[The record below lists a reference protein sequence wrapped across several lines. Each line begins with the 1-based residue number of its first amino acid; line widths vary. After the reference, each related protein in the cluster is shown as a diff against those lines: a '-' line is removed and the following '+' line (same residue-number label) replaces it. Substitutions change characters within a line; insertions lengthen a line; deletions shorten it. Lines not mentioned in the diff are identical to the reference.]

1 MHFSRFA
8 DVWRTHLENQPRSAS
23 DKVFSA
29 RQYWNEGKP
38 AFLTPRS
45 FANCILDDVSSG
57 LRASIACGQADF
69 AAARVL
75 VDQRY
80 TARGYKSMS
89 DAGRPCKETHAIT
102 ILATQSGHT
111 VGTMTLRFDSIA
123 GLNVDEAYGREVG
136 MVRDSGGVACELT
149 CLAVAPEANSQ
160 ATLAALF
167 RLAYFVADKLGVTDV
182 FIEVNPRHERFY
194 RRVLDFT
201 VAAGERLCPRVQA
214 PAVLLHQDMVKLG
227 KRLGGFPPPTRHG
240 ASELA
245 AA

>member
-1 MHFSRFA
+1 MHISRFA
-8 DVWRTHLENQPRSAS
+8 DAHRIDSHSYNKRSSEKAPSVS
-23 DKVFSA
+23 DLWSKV
-29 RQYWNEGKP
+29 RP
-38 AFLTPRS
+38 VFLTPAS
-45 FANCILDDVSSG
+45 FANCMLEDVHSG
-57 LRASIACGQADF
+57 LRASIASVQTEF
-69 AAARVL
+69 AAAREL
-75 VDQRY
+75 VEQRY

-89 DAGRPCKETHAIT
+89 DAGRPYKETYAVT

-123 GLNVDEAYGREVG
+123 GLNVDDAYGAEVS
-136 MVRDSGGVACELT
+136 MVRDGGGVACELT

-160 ATLAALF
+160 ATLAVLF

-227 KRLGGFPPPTRHG
+227 KRLGGFPPPTRYG
-240 ASELA
+240 ARELA